1 MKFYNRKCLFQER
14 FRTKW
19 KGVELTKDFKN
30 WIFLYMPSVTDKTSK
45 AEIIEL
51 FKNHVSSGKARVFT
65 SFGMDFIFGKR
76 EGIYVWDVETGKEL
90 INCHCNGGV
99 FNLGHR
105 NPEIIRTLKEAL
117 EEIDIGNHHL
127 ISKWRAL
134 LAKRMAE
141 LMPGDI
147 SYTVFGVSGGEAI
160 DLAIKIARA
169 YTKRH
174 KIISAKGGY
183 HGHTGFALA
192 TGDEKYKKPFEP
204 LAPGFYQVPFN
215 DLEAL
220 ERAVDSETA
229 AVIFETVPATLGIYV
244 PDRDYF
250 KGVREICDKKGAL
263 MIIDEIQTGLGRTG
277 KMWGI
282 EHFGVVPDILVTGK
296 GLSGGIYPITATSFR
311 PHLESV
317 FNKDP
322 FIHVSTFG
330 GSEPGCAVAL
340 KVLEIS
346 SSEEFLQ
353 HVNRMA
359 EFFKR
364 ELNSLREKNSDVI
377 QSIRQLGL
385 MMGIKMRDENWG
397 MMMTRACYESG
408 LLCIYANNDPSVLQF
423 LPPLIIKEDEAKEV
437 IRRLE
442 NAFSLARTR
451 GFQAR
456 VTIDYIKEKIR
467 KAFDRTRMLW
477 K

>member
-1 MKFYNRKCLFQER
+1 MHSGR
-14 FRTKW
+14 
-19 KGVELTKDFKN
+19 
-30 WIFLYMPSVTDKTSK
+30 DKISK
-45 AEIIEL
+45 EKIIEL
-51 FKNHVSSGKARVFT
+51 FRNHVSSGKARVFT
-65 SFGMDFIFGKR
+65 SFDMDFVFGKR
-76 EGIYVWDVETGKEL
+76 EGVYVWDMETGKEL

-105 NPEIIRTLKEAL
+105 NQEIIRALEEAH

-127 ISKWRAL
+127 ISQFRAL
-134 LAKRMAE
+134 LARKMAE

-169 YTKRH
+169 YTRRH

-215 DLEAL
+215 DLESL

-244 PDRDYF
+244 PDKNFF
-250 KGVREICDKKGAL
+250 KGVREICDRKGAL

-277 KMWGI
+277 KLWGI
-282 EHFGVVPDILVTGK
+282 EHFGVVPDIIVTGK

-311 PHLESV
+311 THLERV
-317 FNKDP
+317 FHKDP

-330 GSEPGCAVAL
+330 GAEPGCVVAM

-346 SSEEFLQ
+346 SSPEFFQ
-353 HVNRMA
+353 HVNKVA

-364 ELNSLREKNSDVI
+364 ELNALKERNSDI
-377 QSIRQLGL
+377 ILSIRQLGM
-385 MMGIKMRDENWG
+385 MMGIKMKDQTWG
-397 MMMTRACYESG
+397 MMMTKACYESG

-423 LPPLIIKEDEAKEV
+423 LPPLIIKEEEAMEV
-437 IRRLE
+437 IRRLDK
-442 NAFSLARTR
+442 AFSLART
-451 GFQAR
+451 GKFQTGLALG
-456 VTIDYIKEKIR
+456 YIREKIR
-467 KAFDRTRMLW
+467 KAFDGVKGFL